1 MIFFYA
7 EKLEIKMEKKLN
19 ETSHAKQRSGIA
31 KVICLLIIVLAL
43 GLSVYQG
50 IKNYDGLI
58 TVAVLL
64 ISILPLI
71 FLALFCL
78 SNAMKMKNLSILLAL
93 LAVIA
98 QMIVFG
104 ISGYQ
109 WKEVLVGNLMFILA
123 GVNVLL
129 LMAHLLKKDTTLV
142 FILEAL
148 VLGMAVSQIIFG
160 LNELK
165 PGILLI
171 FVFAA
176 KLIAYR
182 YWLSDEASG
191 NHHA

>member
-1 MIFFYA
+1 
-7 EKLEIKMEKKLN
+7 MEKKLS
-19 ETSHAKQRSGIA
+19 ETSQVKQGFGVAKL
-31 KVICLLIIVLAL
+31 ICLLIIVLGL

-71 FLALFCL
+71 FLAVFCL
-78 SNAMKMKNLSILLAL
+78 SNAMKVKNLSIFLAL
-93 LAVIA
+93 LAIIA

-109 WKEVLVGNLMFILA
+109 WKEVLVGNLMFVLA

-129 LMAHLLKKDTTLV
+129 LVAHLLKKDATLV

-148 VLGMAVSQIIFG
+148 ILGMAVSQIIFG
-160 LNELK
+160 LNELN
-165 PGILLI
+165 PGVLLI

-182 YWLSDEASG
+182 YWLSTELSG
-191 NHHA
+191 KHHA